1 MLPSDITSIDVAIG
15 DEEPS
20 PLPSS
25 VVVLPF
31 NGTTTTD
38 DDDFDDT
45 IRLLFGRHL
54 SYHIESL
61 LYSHF
66 DEFFTLFD
74 NNNFGYP
81 SSCGFKH
88 LTYKNG
94 CIDSDNDG
102 EEDLVCTFIS
112 HRQPGLVTQPIISSM
127 PQISIVG
134 TQLVTGLV
142 EGRNGTSL
150 DEATANVVLH
160 DIDDHRIE
168 ASTSTSTSTSTSAI
182 KSLSFPIM
190 VACWTEFIVAI
201 YLVVTITR
209 NYLSRERDE
218 KSDVFCSDTR
228 CSSTRSGRG
237 GGGRRRLSSSMSKSP
252 SSRRDYRIQYE
263 PVSYASTPVNMRK
276 TKRLLRSKTRSGTWR
291 RVDNDM

>member
-1 MLPSDITSIDVAIG
+1 MLLLVTRNHLRCLP
-15 DEEPS
+15 
-20 PLPSS
+20 PLWFCLSMERRRR
-25 VVVLPF
+25 
-31 NGTTTTD
+31 TTTTSTTPLD
-38 DDDFDDT
+38 YSLVGTYRT
-45 IRLLFGRHL
+45 IL
-54 SYHIESL
+54 SHSSILILTNSSPYLTTIIL
-61 LYSHF
+61 
-66 DEFFTLFD
+66 D
-74 NNNFGYP
+74 NFGYP

-94 CIDSDNDG
+94 CINSDNDG

-134 TQLVTGLV
+134 TQLVTGFV

-201 YLVVTITR
+201 YLVVAITR
-209 NYLSRERDE
+209 NYLSRGRD
-218 KSDVFCSDTR
+218 KSVVFCSDAR

>member
-38 DDDFDDT
+38 DDDDDT
-45 IRLLFGRHL
+45 RRLVGRVLFD
-54 SYHIESL
+54 HIESL
-61 LYSHF
+61 VLSLL
-66 DEFFTLFD
+66 DEAFPFYHSC
-74 NNNFGYP
+74 NYFGHP

-88 LTYKNG
+88 LTYQNG

-102 EEDLVCTFIS
+102 EEDLVDCCIS

-201 YLVVTITR
+201 YLVVAITR
-209 NYLSRERDE
+209 NYLSRGRD
-218 KSDVFCSDTR
+218 KSVVFCSDAR